1 MVVNP
6 HHFEFHY
13 KFHCPYCRRTEIYL
27 LNPLVREGV
36 ITVTKKNIS
45 VISRADPSISENR
58 IVQLTIGDEDI
69 GAPLIID
76 RKCGYYFIP
85 FQPRG
90 EKPSVEKS
98 VYNMAINF
106 LDHLTRTVYVLDRGV
121 KRLLKPSDLIR
132 IPEIDELLG
141 WGEVSG

>member
-1 MVVNP
+1 MLVVVKP

-13 KFHCPYCRRTEIYL
+13 KFHCPYCRTTETYL
-27 LNPLVREGV
+27 LNPLIREGV

-76 RKCGYYFIP
+76 RECGYYFIP
-85 FQPRG
+85 FQPKG
-90 EKPSVEKS
+90 EELSVKKS

-106 LDHLTRTVYVLDRGV
+106 LDHLTRTVYVFDRGV
-121 KRLLKPSDLIR
+121 KRLLAPSDLVR
-132 IPEIDELLG
+132 IPEIDELLS
-141 WGEVSG
+141 W